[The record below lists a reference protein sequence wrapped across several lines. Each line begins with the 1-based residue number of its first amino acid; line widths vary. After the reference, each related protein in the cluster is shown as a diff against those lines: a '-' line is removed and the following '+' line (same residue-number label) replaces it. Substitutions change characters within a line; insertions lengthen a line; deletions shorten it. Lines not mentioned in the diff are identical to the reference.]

1 MLAKYNIA
9 NTLRIISEPK
19 NGITIIPN
27 PTGSGKSYETA
38 IFIAW
43 MLMNSE
49 RKIIFVTTRIAHL
62 NRIENDIAYHLKQM
76 GEHDKIEKIV
86 QIKSFVNCIK
96 QSFLK
101 LSDDIEKVANRN
113 SELKEVFTVLR
124 SELIRLNIETNN
136 AKNNQDSNKAII
148 KSINDHISN
157 LEPKFR
163 WLLSKEF
170 AQSYKYNKY
179 DENGYRVSSYDYMM
193 NSEEWKF
200 ISELYPS
207 SQHSQKQVFIMTS
220 AKFLEKDDP
229 IISERYD
236 FIKGEH
242 LKDAIVIIDEVDAVK
257 EDFLRKILSND
268 LKKNIVDTFK
278 VIYRTFENV
287 DEMDPDTIE
296 VSKSIGKI
304 KAISNRSKE
313 IKEKYFPSKWVVKL
327 FEKDEN
333 GELQEANII
342 DKLMNFYSVDN
353 YFDTNRKYVYIPF
366 TDDREDP
373 DNMTQCN
380 IIISE
385 NDLDDDIKPKIT
397 IMLTSY
403 LSVSRGNNLQI
414 NIGKDEV
421 RNRLDAGDLLPVN
434 DWPTSGDVDWDSIYM
449 EKPSHVIPDLKND
462 LSSLD
467 ENNDI
472 ITGRLK
478 LFLTVEELFA
488 RGDINKHKKNDILK
502 EVFDYLES
510 GYSEKLNARLKDYN
524 DIYRLFSVKADYTTI
539 VYQTMGRIVRTS
551 VKKPCNA
558 IFYDVDMLEHIITDT
573 DKLNL
578 PIITN
583 EFDRFLSHVKKEVT
597 SIFKSA
603 LENSNLEFRRK
614 NRDVYLAI
622 NDILTAGNGD
632 FGWDKDLQQLWE
644 FLRETVLKYPVI
656 SKKELKK
663 YRKNITL

>member
-449 EKPSHVIPDLKND
+449 EKPSHVVPDLKND

>member
-1 MLAKYNIA
+1 
-9 NTLRIISEPK
+9 
-19 NGITIIPN
+19 
-27 PTGSGKSYETA
+27 
-38 IFIAW
+38 
-43 MLMNSE
+43 MNSE

-148 KSINDHISN
+148 KSINEHISN

-163 WLLSKEF
+163 CLLSKEF

-449 EKPSHVIPDLKND
+449 EKPSHVVPDLKND

-597 SIFKSA
+597 SIFKST